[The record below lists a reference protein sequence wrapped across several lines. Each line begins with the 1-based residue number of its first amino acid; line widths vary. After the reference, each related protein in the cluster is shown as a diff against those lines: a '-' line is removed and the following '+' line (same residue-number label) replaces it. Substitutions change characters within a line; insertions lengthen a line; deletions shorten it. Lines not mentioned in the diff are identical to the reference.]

1 MAVISATRLRTGAA
15 AVAATTI
22 VILVVA
28 GLGNQAVQGWRNT
41 QANGSNG
48 WVADIF
54 QTLQFSGWRFTSGS
68 ATTAH
73 WLAPLV
79 FNGVFVVLTAL
90 LAAAAA
96 HNRTRGSILLGVW
109 GAVVLAGGI
118 AGIAATPLVFK
129 GVATSA
135 PDNYRTGLGTGLL
148 LGFLVGIIA
157 AVVAAL
163 VAGGAGSSAAAA
175 ARSQAQAAPVPD
187 TGDTWPLTS

>member
-1 MAVISATRLRTGAA
+1 MAVISASRLRTGAA
-15 AVAATTI
+15 TVAATAI
-22 VILVVA
+22 VFLVVA
-28 GLGNQAVQGWRNT
+28 GLGNQAVQGWRDT

-54 QTLQFSGWRFTSGS
+54 QTLQFSGWRFTAGS
-68 ATTAH
+68 ATTEH

-79 FNGVFVVLTAL
+79 FNAVFILATAV

-109 GAVVLAGGI
+109 GAVALAGGI
-118 AGIAATPLVFK
+118 AGIAATPLVFH
-129 GVATSA
+129 GTATNG
-135 PDNYRTGLGTGLL
+135 PDDYRTGLATGLL

-157 AVVAAL
+157 GIVAAVVA
-163 VAGGAGSSAAAA
+163 GGSGAGQRGAARAQAPAAA
-175 ARSQAQAAPVPD
+175 VPD

>member
-1 MAVISATRLRTGAA
+1 MAVLSASRLRTGAA
-15 AVAATTI
+15 AVAATGI
-22 VILVVA
+22 VFLVVA
-28 GLGNQAVQGWRNT
+28 GLGNQAVQGWRDT
-41 QANGSNG
+41 QANGGNG

-68 ATTAH
+68 STTAH

-79 FNGVFVVLTAL
+79 FNAVFIVATAV

-109 GAVVLAGGI
+109 GAVLLAGGL
-118 AGIAATPLVFK
+118 AGIAATPLVFN
-129 GVATSA
+129 GTATNG
-135 PDNYRTGLGTGLL
+135 PDDYRTGLTNGLL

-157 AVVAAL
+157 ALVSAV
-163 VAGGAGSSAAAA
+163 VAGGSGASRRGA
-175 ARSQAQAAPVPD
+175 ARAQAQAAAVPD